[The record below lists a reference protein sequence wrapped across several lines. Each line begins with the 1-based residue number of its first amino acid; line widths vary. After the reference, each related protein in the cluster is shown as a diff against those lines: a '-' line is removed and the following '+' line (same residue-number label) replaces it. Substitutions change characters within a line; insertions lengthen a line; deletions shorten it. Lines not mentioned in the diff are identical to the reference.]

1 MLLESWEANDDA
13 TEYTLKVRP
22 GVKWNNGDD
31 FTADDV
37 AHNITRWC
45 DGNVEG
51 NSMAGRM
58 ASLVECRD
66 QDGGGWR
73 DHRG

>member
-1 MLLESWEANDDA
+1 MLLESWATNADA

-37 AHNITRWC
+37 AQQSSDWC

-51 NSMAGRM
+51 NSMAGPHGRP
-58 ASLVECRD
+58 C
-66 QDGGGWR
+66 G
-73 DHRG
+73 